1 MKILVLG
8 ITGMLGHTAFRLLSR
23 LPDVEVF
30 GTARS
35 ENARARL
42 DPSLH
47 QNVIVGVDV
56 LDQDALLGALARIR
70 PDVVL
75 NCVGL
80 IKQLDNANDPL
91 AALPLNAL
99 FPHRLRRACELLGAR
114 LIHISTDCV
123 FSGAKGNY
131 KESDIPDASD
141 LYGRSKLLGEVVEEN
156 SITLRTS
163 IIGRELNGNNGL
175 IEWFLS
181 QKGNV
186 RGFTKAIFSGFTT
199 DELVHVIVRHVLP
212 NPQLTGLWHV
222 SSAPI
227 AKHDLLTLVRD
238 VYGTDVQ
245 IEPDDTLKIDR
256 SLNSDRFRT
265 ETGYSPPTW
274 AQMIT
279 AMRNFEVN

>member
-1 MKILVLG
+1 MRILVLG
-8 ITGMLGHTAFRLLSR
+8 ISGMLGHTAFGLLNR
-23 LPDVEVF
+23 TPDLEVF

-35 ENARARL
+35 ESARARL
-42 DPSLH
+42 DSSLH
-47 QNVIVGVDV
+47 HKVIVGVDV
-56 LDQDALLGALARIR
+56 LDHDALLGALARIR

-80 IKQLDNANDPL
+80 IKQLENANDPL

-123 FSGAKGNY
+123 FSGTKGNY
-131 KESDIPDASD
+131 KESDIPDAND
-141 LYGRSKLLGEVVEEN
+141 LYGRSKLLGEVVEQN

-163 IIGRELNGNNGL
+163 IIGRELGGNNGL
-175 IEWFLS
+175 VEWFLS
-181 QKGNV
+181 QKGKV
-186 RGFTKAIFSGFTT
+186 RGYTKAVFSGLTT
-199 DELVHVIVRHVLP
+199 DELVGVVVQHVLP
-212 NPQLTGLWHV
+212 NPQLSGLWHV

-238 VYGTDVQ
+238 VYGTDIQ

>member
-1 MKILVLG
+1 
-8 ITGMLGHTAFRLLSR
+8 MLGHTAFGLLSR

-35 ENARARL
+35 EGARARL
-42 DPSLH
+42 GPSLR
-47 QNVIVGVDV
+47 QNVIVGIDV
-56 LDQDALLGALARIR
+56 LDQDALLGVLARIR

-80 IKQLDNANDPL
+80 IKQLENANDPL

-114 LIHISTDCV
+114 LIHVSTDCV

-131 KESDIPDASD
+131 KESDIPDATD
-141 LYGRSKLLGEVVEEN
+141 LYGRSKLLGEVAEKN

-163 IIGRELNGNNGL
+163 IIGRELSGNNGL
-175 IEWFLS
+175 VEWFLS
-181 QKGNV
+181 EKGKV

-199 DELVHVIVRHVLP
+199 DELVRVIVQHVLP
-212 NPQLTGLWHV
+212 NPQLSGLWHV

-238 VYGTDVQ
+238 VYGTEVQ

-256 SLNSDRFRT
+256 SLNSDRFRA

-279 AMRNFEVN
+279 AMRNLEVN

>member
-1 MKILVLG
+1 MRILVLG
-8 ITGMLGHTAFRLLSR
+8 ISGMLGHTAFSLLSR

-35 ENARARL
+35 EAARARL
-42 DPSLH
+42 GPSLR

-80 IKQLDNANDPL
+80 IKQLENANDPL

-114 LIHISTDCV
+114 LIHVSTDCV

-131 KESDIPDASD
+131 KESDIPDATD
-141 LYGRSKLLGEVVEEN
+141 LYGRSKLLGEVAEKN

-163 IIGRELNGNNGL
+163 IIGRELSGNNGL
-175 IEWFLS
+175 VEWFLS
-181 QKGNV
+181 EKGKV

-199 DELVHVIVRHVLP
+199 DELVRVIVQHVLP
-212 NPQLTGLWHV
+212 NPQLSGLWHV

-238 VYGTDVQ
+238 VYGTEVQ

-256 SLNSDRFRT
+256 SLNSDRFRA

-279 AMRNFEVN
+279 AMRNLEVN